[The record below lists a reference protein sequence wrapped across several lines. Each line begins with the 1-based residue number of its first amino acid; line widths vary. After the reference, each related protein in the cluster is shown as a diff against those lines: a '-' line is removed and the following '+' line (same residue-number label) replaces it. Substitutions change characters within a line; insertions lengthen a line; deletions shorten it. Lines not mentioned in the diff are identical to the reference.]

1 MSQDDPGQRDP
12 DSTEPRDPQQH
23 GLEPHGPGLGGLPP
37 PRRDK
42 RLYAAL
48 MGTCV
53 VLIIIAWQ
61 VVRHFSVLAAII
73 MSAVA
78 LVIPPVA
85 VIIANRASAVDR
97 RLSRGIHTNPPGKS
111 GAHGRD
117 EGLGRASRRD
127 RLVRG
132 GQEA

>member
-1 MSQDDPGQRDP
+1 MSHDDPGQRDSRAP
-12 DSTEPRDPQQH
+12 EAGKPYP
-23 GLEPHGPGLGGLPP
+23 GGLDEGSPQP

-42 RLYAAL
+42 RLYYAL

-61 VVRHFSVLAAII
+61 VVRHFSILAAII

-78 LVIPPVA
+78 LIIPPVA

-97 RLSRGIHTNPPGKS
+97 HDPPPFQ
-111 GAHGRD
+111 HH
-117 EGLGRASRRD
+117 
-127 RLVRG
+127 
-132 GQEA
+132 

>member
-1 MSQDDPGQRDP
+1 MSHDEPGQP
-12 DSTEPRDPQQH
+12 ASQAPAPGGPQ
-23 GLEPHGPGLGGLPP
+23 P

-42 RLYAAL
+42 RLYYAL

-78 LVIPPVA
+78 LIIPPVA
-85 VIIANRASAVDR
+85 VIIANRASTVDR
-97 RLSRGIHTNPPGKS
+97 HDPPPFQ
-111 GAHGRD
+111 HH
-117 EGLGRASRRD
+117 
-127 RLVRG
+127 
-132 GQEA
+132 

>member
-12 DSTEPRDPQQH
+12 DSTEPRDPQPH
-23 GLEPHGPGLGGLPP
+23 GLDLDSPP

-42 RLYAAL
+42 RVYAAL

-61 VVRHFSVLAAII
+61 VVRYFSVLGAII

-97 RLSRGIHTNPPGKS
+97 REPPPFQ
-111 GAHGRD
+111 HH
-117 EGLGRASRRD
+117 
-127 RLVRG
+127 
-132 GQEA
+132 